1 MHVCFLSRNLSSGG
15 PKQLNPTFG
24 GFISAA
30 GSRPAKKPTK
40 DFFTPIDQPFT
51 DFGVVREL
59 LERFEEAIDAV
70 EQQYLLNIFDLGGCM
85 KALPIIW
92 RNP

>member
-1 MHVCFLSRNLSSGG
+1 MFFVTKLVGSGVQ
-15 PKQLNPTFG
+15 KQLNPTFG

-51 DFGVVREL
+51 DFGVVREF
-59 LERFEEAIDAV
+59 LERLEEAIDAV